1 MMEIKRMSLDKLN
14 PAKYNPRKELK
25 PGDPE
30 FEKLKRSIQEFGLV
44 EPIVLNKRTG
54 NVVGGHQRLSV
65 LKHLGYSETDC
76 VIVDLDDAKE
86 KTLNIALN
94 KISGRWDDELLS
106 ALLKDIEKSG
116 FDVSLTG
123 FDAAEIESMFDDEDD
138 IIEDEPPEPEDDNN
152 QFVKLGDIW
161 LLGRHRL
168 VCGDSTKYD
177 DVLKLTEGKEIDLCI
192 TDPPYNVNYE
202 SGGQTIQND
211 NMGEEDFKAFLTKAF
226 TCINKVLKPGGAFYI
241 WHAETPSGAFRQACN
256 NALGRVRQVL
266 IWNKNAF
273 TLGRSDYQNKYEP
286 CIYGWKEGASH
297 YFIDDRTQATVYED
311 KGIDLKKLKKEEM
324 LKLLQEIF
332 SDKVSTDVINEDK
345 PTKSSEH
352 PTMKPVRLIARLI
365 KNSSKPGET
374 VIDTFGGSGSTLIA
388 CEQLGRTCYTMEI
401 DPKYAEVIVKRYL
414 NFVKKD
420 EAEVIRNG
428 RKIKQKVL

>member
-1 MMEIKRMSLDKLN
+1 
-14 PAKYNPRKELK
+14 
-25 PGDPE
+25 
-30 FEKLKRSIQEFGLV
+30 
-44 EPIVLNKRTG
+44 
-54 NVVGGHQRLSV
+54 
-65 LKHLGYSETDC
+65 
-76 VIVDLDDAKE
+76 
-86 KTLNIALN
+86 
-94 KISGRWDDELLS
+94 
-106 ALLKDIEKSG
+106 
-116 FDVSLTG
+116 
-123 FDAAEIESMFDDEDD
+123 
-138 IIEDEPPEPEDDNN
+138 
-152 QFVKLGDIW
+152 
-161 LLGRHRL
+161 
-168 VCGDSTKYD
+168 
-177 DVLKLTEGKEIDLCI
+177 
-192 TDPPYNVNYE
+192 
-202 SGGQTIQND
+202 
-211 NMGEEDFKAFLTKAF
+211 
-226 TCINKVLKPGGAFYI
+226 
-241 WHAETPSGAFRQACN
+241 
-256 NALGRVRQVL
+256 LGRVRQVL

-286 CIYGWKEGASH
+286 CIYGWKEGSAH

-365 KNSSKPGET
+365 KNSSKPDET

-428 RKIKQKVL
+428 RKMKQKVL

>member
-1 MMEIKRMSLDKLN
+1 MEIKKLSIDKLH

-30 FEKLKRSIQEFGLV
+30 FEKLKRSIEEFGLV
-44 EPIVLNKRTG
+44 EPIILNKRTG

-65 LKHLGYSETDC
+65 LKHLGYTETDC
-76 VIVDLDDAKE
+76 VIIDLDETKE
-86 KTLNIALN
+86 KALNVALN
-94 KISGRWDDELLS
+94 KISGEWDDGLLS
-106 ALLKDIEKSG
+106 ALLKDIENSG

-123 FDAAEIESMFDDEDD
+123 FDVVEIESMFDDEDD

-152 QFVKLGDIW
+152 QFVKSGDIW

-202 SGGQTIQND
+202 GGGQTIQND
-211 NMGEEDFKAFLTKAF
+211 NMSEEKFKDFLAKAFL
-226 TCINKVLKPGGAFYI
+226 CMNKTLKPGGAFYI
-241 WHAETPSGAFRQACN
+241 WHAETPNGAFRQACN
-256 NALGRVRQVL
+256 SSLGRIRQVL
-266 IWNKNAF
+266 VWNKNAF
-273 TLGRSDYQNKYEP
+273 TLGHSDYQNKYEP
-286 CIYGWKEGASH
+286 CIYGWKEGSAH

-311 KGIDLKKLKKEEM
+311 KNIDFKKLKKDEM
-324 LKLLQEIF
+324 LKLLQDIF
-332 SDKVSTDVINEDK
+332 SDKISTDVINEDK

-365 KNSSKPGET
+365 KNSSKPGDT

-388 CEQLGRTCYTMEI
+388 CEQLNRTCYTMEI
-401 DPKYAEVIVKRYL
+401 DPKYVAVIVKRYL
-414 NFVKKD
+414 KLVNKD
-420 EAEVIRNG
+420 KAEVIRNG
-428 RKIKQKVL
+428 KIIKQKIL

>member
-1 MMEIKRMSLDKLN
+1 MEIKRMSLDKLN

-44 EPIVLNKRTG
+44 EPIILNKRTG

-65 LKHLGYSETDC
+65 LRHLGYNETDC

-94 KISGRWDDELLS
+94 KISGQWDDELLS
-106 ALLKDIEKSG
+106 ALLKDIEKSE

-152 QFVKLGDIW
+152 QFVKLSDIW

-168 VCGDSTKYD
+168 VCGDSTNYES
-177 DVLKLTEGKEIDLCI
+177 VLKLTEGKEIDLCV

-226 TCINKVLKPGGAFYI
+226 TCINKVLKLGGVFYI

-256 NALGRVRQVL
+256 NALGKVRQVL

-286 CIYGWKEGASH
+286 CIYGWKDGASH
-297 YFIDDRTQATVYED
+297 YFIDDRTQAIVYED

-401 DPKYAEVIVKRYL
+401 DPKYAGVIVKRYL
-414 NFVKKD
+414 IFVKKD

-428 RKIKQKVL
+428 RKMKQKVL

>member
-1 MMEIKRMSLDKLN
+1 MMEIKKMSLDKLN

-44 EPIVLNKRTG
+44 EPIILNKRTG

-94 KISGRWDDELLS
+94 KISGQWDDELLS

-123 FDAAEIESMFDDEDD
+123 FDAAEIESMFDDEDS
-138 IIEDEPPEPEDDNN
+138 IIEDEPPEPDEEKP
-152 QFVKLGDIW
+152 FVQAGDIW

-168 VCGDSTKYD
+168 LCGDSTNYES
-177 DVLKLTEGKEIDLCI
+177 VLKLTEGKEIDLCV

-286 CIYGWKEGASH
+286 CIYGWKDGASH

-365 KNSSKPGET
+365 KNSSKPDET

-428 RKIKQKVL
+428 RKMKQKVL

>member
-1 MMEIKRMSLDKLN
+1 MEIKKLSIDKLH

-30 FEKLKRSIQEFGLV
+30 FEKLKRSIEEFGLV
-44 EPIVLNKRTG
+44 EPIILNKRTG

-65 LKHLGYSETDC
+65 LKYLGYTETDC
-76 VIVDLDDAKE
+76 VIVDLDETKE
-86 KTLNIALN
+86 KALNVALN
-94 KISGRWDDELLS
+94 KISGEWDDGLLS
-106 ALLKDIEKSG
+106 ALLKDIENSG

-123 FDAAEIESMFDDEDD
+123 FDAVEIESMFDDEDN

-241 WHAETPSGAFRQACN
+241 WHAETPSGVFRQACN
-256 NALGRVRQVL
+256 NALGIVRQVL

-286 CIYGWKEGASH
+286 CIYGWKDGASH

-311 KGIDLKKLKKEEM
+311 KDIDLKKLKKEEM

-365 KNSSKPGET
+365 KNSSKPDET

-428 RKIKQKVL
+428 RKMKQKVL